1 MADPNSIPISSVAR
15 RLICEYPLL
24 KIRKDMG
31 FNEYYEYIKAWNT
44 FNTVWSYNY
53 TVSTLNSL
61 SRTGTTGTVTGTGTT
76 GTTGTGTTGTGTTG
90 TGTTGTGTTGT
101 GTTGTTGTVTGTT
114 GTTGTVST
122 GTVGTVITSTG
133 TGSTSANLSYY
144 QFPNGYSFAL
154 YSNGQLAHMSVYPEA
169 AAKCVFNNII

>member
-61 SRTGTTGTVTGTGTT
+61 SRTGTIGTVTGTGTTGTTGTVST

-90 TGTTGTGTTGT
+90 
-101 GTTGTTGTVTGTT
+101 TGTT

-154 YSNGQLAHMSVYPEA
+154 YSNGQLANMSVYPEA
-169 AAKCVFNNII
+169 AAKCVFNNIIEL

>member
-61 SRTGTTGTVTGTGTT
+61 SRTGTIGTVTGTGTT
-76 GTTGTGTTGTGTTG
+76 GTTGTVSTGTTG
-90 TGTTGTGTTGT
+90 TGTTG
-101 GTTGTTGTVTGTT
+101 TGTT